1 MSENVYTAINAV
13 MREVG
18 YVQKGGKMQYGDK
31 YTYAKE
37 SDFIAAV
44 RPLLVEHGVVVFPS
58 GVLQLNQDTYPTN
71 RGGEMNRD
79 TAIIRFHFHHGASD
93 TGFDVEVL
101 GQGAD
106 SGDKSANK
114 AMTAALKYALRQALL
129 IETGDD
135 PDDTASAQNE
145 RASKKPASN
154 GNQRQP
160 VSKPAAQ
167 NNAVR
172 EIMAIVDGI
181 GGDLMEGGEV
191 IHPKHSDSLDWMFAK
206 NWAEFNRAYAE
217 AHPYFKSA
225 EHVFAT
231 IKKLYG
237 GVPKFGDVKDGLDD
251 VLSKYASREADEAA
265 A

>member
-13 MREVG
+13 MKEVG

-135 PDDTASAQNE
+135 PDDTASAQDA
-145 RASKKPASN
+145 RAIKKPASS
-154 GNQRQP
+154 GQ
-160 VSKPAAQ
+160 PAAVSPDDKQ
-167 NNAVR
+167 FK
-172 EIMAIVDGI
+172 EFMALGRQQYGDEWDDKR
-181 GGDLMEGGEV
+181 GDLVGAVTKGRTR
-191 IHPKHSDSLDWMFAK
+191 SSLELKPDEFAK
-206 NWAEFNRAYAE
+206 LLKGIRERAA
-217 AHPYFKSA
+217 
-225 EHVFAT
+225 
-231 IKKLYG
+231 
-237 GVPKFGDVKDGLDD
+237 
-251 VLSKYASREADEAA
+251 
-265 A
+265 

>member
-1 MSENVYTAINAV
+1 MSDNVYTAINAV
-13 MREVG
+13 MQEVG

-135 PDDTASAQNE
+135 PDDTASAQDA

-160 VSKPAAQ
+160 VSKPQGNQGDDPSNYVDTASPKFLSFMIRGREQYGTNWDTKRAELCE
-167 NNAVR
+167 AVTKGR
-172 EIMAIVDGI
+172 TRSSKE
-181 GGDLMEGGEV
+181 LY
-191 IHPKHSDSLDWMFAK
+191 P
-206 NWAEFNRAYAE
+206 AEFARLD
-217 AHPYFKSA
+217 K
-225 EHVFAT
+225 
-231 IKKLYG
+231 
-237 GVPKFGDVKDGLDD
+237 GVTGV
-251 VLSKYASREADEAA
+251 AA
-265 A
+265 